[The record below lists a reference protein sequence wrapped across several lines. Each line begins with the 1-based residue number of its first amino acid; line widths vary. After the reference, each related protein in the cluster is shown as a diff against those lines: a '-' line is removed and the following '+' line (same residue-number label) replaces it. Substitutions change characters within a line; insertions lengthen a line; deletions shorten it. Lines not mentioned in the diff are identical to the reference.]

1 MNDTKLRAE
10 CLKAA
15 ARLATSP
22 HDLLRVALAFEAYA
36 FCGYSTGIE
45 MLKPNFGIPQD
56 QPAPAAVPAQQSQ
69 GDASGGTW
77 LDPLPNAIRYH

>member
-1 MNDTKLRAE
+1 MDDTKLRAE

-15 ARLATSP
+15 ARLASTP
-22 HDLLRVALAFEAYA
+22 HDLLRIAISFEAYA
-36 FCGYSTGIE
+36 QYGYNTGIE

-56 QPAPAAVPAQQSQ
+56 QPAPATAPTEPSE
-69 GDASGGTW
+69 GNASEGLW

>member
-1 MNDTKLRAE
+1 MDDTKLRAE

-22 HDLLRVALAFEAYA
+22 SDLLRVALAFEAYA
-36 FCGYSTGIE
+36 LCGYSTGIE

-56 QPAPAAVPAQQSQ
+56 PPAPVAVPTQQGQ
-69 GDASGGTW
+69 GGDAEGIW
-77 LDPLPNAIRYH
+77 LDPLPNAIRFH